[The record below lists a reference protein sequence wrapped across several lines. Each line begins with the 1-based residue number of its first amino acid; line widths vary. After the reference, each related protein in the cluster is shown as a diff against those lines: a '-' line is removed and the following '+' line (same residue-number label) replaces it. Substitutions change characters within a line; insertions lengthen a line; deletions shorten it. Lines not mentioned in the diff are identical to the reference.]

1 MSFLTDLHAKR
12 AKLAE
17 VLADDDNGILE
28 IVSEL
33 YPDNAHFIYEL
44 LQNAED
50 AHATEVYFSLED
62 KRLTVEHNGRPFN
75 EKDIEAITTIGK
87 GTKKKGDDKIGR
99 FGIGFKAVFA
109 YTENPNIYS
118 DKYAFRI
125 ENKVQPVEVSH
136 KVNLG
141 KLTYFEFPFNSD
153 KKTPAIARLEIQR
166 GLEELDQTTLLFL
179 SHIRFIRW
187 RARDKHGAIYREDHP
202 GNRIEILKEVNGQ
215 KTESFS
221 YLRFSEL
228 VKGLDNQQVAIAFEL
243 KRLEQSDA
251 NKETFKI
258 VPAKGTVSIF
268 FPARKETSKLNFHLH
283 APFVPELSRASIK
296 ETAANDPLY
305 EQLTSL
311 TVKSLYSLRDLGL
324 LTKEFVEKVMPIR
337 DDNLP
342 VHYAPILDAVV
353 SEMKDHPLVPIED
366 DAGHAAAKHLLQART
381 QFKSLITKED
391 LKILVPWSEEPPNWA
406 MGGVSGYRGDKFL
419 SELDIPVWDME
430 QMLDEHFRMM
440 TEETRAWISAKD
452 AAWHQYLY
460 SNLYF
465 DEVKA
470 HTAYPFIKEIEIVRT
485 HSGSYVK
492 GADAFFCENERVTD
506 KSIPFVDPRILLGG
520 RGQKHQVRARQF
532 LETIGVK
539 EIGSRERIEKILI
552 KGYTSD
558 NCEVNDDLYVDHHLK
573 RFMNFVEKD
582 AIDAEVFWEFYVV
595 RVGRSKWAKPC
606 EVFLDSPYLAT
617 GLSEYFRFVPKEEQ
631 KLPIHKF
638 YDDRKK
644 TLDPHR
650 ILSFFEKLGVQR
662 YLVPQSVTCQ
672 NNPSWDYLS
681 SVPGDKFRNYVN
693 EDWQIPY
700 LERFM
705 ETPTVIKAQLLWST
719 LNDRERHHGC
729 NHLVARFQKNTRH
742 GCHEAD
748 SQLVCLIKQLSWVPQ
763 TDGRFVSPD
772 KASRSLLPK
781 GFDVQPDAKWLEAVG
796 FAKEEY
802 NRSEDVLKK
811 REACKCLGLD
821 GSLAELVQEIPSLF
835 ETEELKRLIEDQ
847 RRKKDTSFPRRSPHD
862 PERRSERAFES
873 ATEAAERRH
882 EIRPRSVAKTGD
894 EKVNARQYLKDQYTN
909 SHSVMFCQ
917 ICNAPLPFKLENG
930 EYHFEAQPLL
940 EELRD
945 KLFPENFLAL
955 CPNHAAMFDLVN
967 GSKDLLLHLV
977 KELNW
982 TEAHDYISVMLAGE
996 HSCVRFTETHLR
1008 DLQAVIA
1015 AHAHGGSQKDL
1026 HVNKS

>member
-50 AHATEVYFSLED
+50 AHATDVSFSLED

-125 ENKVQPVEVSH
+125 ENKVQPVEVAH
-136 KVNLG
+136 KPNLG

-187 RARDKHGAIYREDHP
+187 RTRDEHGAIYREDYP

-251 NKETFKI
+251 KKETFKI
-258 VPAKGTVSIF
+258 VPAEGTVSIF

-342 VHYAPILDAVV
+342 KHYAPILDAIVA
-353 SEMKDHPLVPIED
+353 EMKEHPLVPID
-366 DAGHAAAKHLLQART
+366 DEAGHAAAKHLLQART

-391 LKILVPWSEEPPNWA
+391 LKVLVQWEEQPPDWA
-406 MGGVSGYRGDKFL
+406 MGRERGYRGDKFL
-419 SELDIPVWDME
+419 KELEIPVWDMGE
-430 QMLDEHFRMM
+430 MLDMHFRIMSDRIREWM
-440 TEETRAWISAKD
+440 SSKD
-452 AAWHQYLY
+452 AMWHQYLY
-460 SNLYF
+460 SNLHF
-465 DEVKA
+465 DEFKDVGS
-470 HTAYPFIKEIEIVRT
+470 YPFIRDIEIVRT

-492 GADAFFCENERVTD
+492 GSDAYFCDGDKITD
-506 KSIPFVDPRILLGG
+506 KSLDFVDPRILVGG
-520 RGQKHQVRARQF
+520 RGRQHQERARQF
-532 LETIGVK
+532 LEAIGVTK
-539 EIGSRERIEKILI
+539 VGSRDRIEIVLARN
-552 KGYTSD
+552 YACV
-558 NCEVNDDLYVDHHLK
+558 NPQVNDDLYAEHHLR
-573 RFMNFVEKD
+573 RFLNFIENQPD
-582 AIDAEVFWEFYVV
+582 EAELFGNYYVI
-595 RVGRSKWAKPC
+595 RVGRSKWARPC
-606 EVFLDSPYLAT
+606 ESYIDVPYQET
-617 GLSEYFRFVPKEEQ
+617 GLAGYFRLLPKEDQ
-631 KLPIHKF
+631 KLPVHKF
-638 YDDRKK
+638 YDERRK
-644 TLDPHR
+644 TLER
-650 ILSFFEKLGVQR
+650 QRMLNFFLKVGLQR
-662 YLVPQSVTCQ
+662 YLIPERVDCQ
-672 NNPSWDYLS
+672 NNPEWDYLR
-681 SVPGDKFRNYVN
+681 SVPGDREYSPIN

-700 LERFM
+700 LAQFLQE
-705 ETPTVIKAQLLWST
+705 PTLIKAMLLWNT
-719 LNDRERHHGC
+719 LNDLENRYEYS
-729 NHLVARFQKNTRH
+729 HLTARCQKSRRH
-742 GCHEAD
+742 GCHEAP
-748 SQLVCLIKQLSWVPQ
+748 SQLMCLVTQLDWVPQ

-772 KASRSLLPK
+772 RASLSLLPK
-781 GFDVQPDAKWLEAVG
+781 GFDVLPDAKWLEAVG

-821 GSLAELVQEIPSLF
+821 GSLAELVQEISSLF
-835 ETEELKRLIEDQ
+835 ETEELKRLIEAQ

-862 PERRSERAFES
+862 PERRSDRAFEN

-894 EKVNARQYLKDQYTN
+894 EKVSARQYLKDQYTN

-917 ICNAPLPFKLENG
+917 ICNVPLPFKLENG

-967 GSKDLLLHLV
+967 GSKHHLLSLV

-982 TEAHDYISVMLAGE
+982 TEEHDYISVMLAGE
-996 HSCVRFTETHLR
+996 PSCVRFTETHLR

-1015 AHAHGGSQKDL
+1015 AHEH
-1026 HVNKS
+1026 

>member
-1 MSFLTDLHAKR
+1 MSFLTELHAKR

-50 AHATEVYFSLED
+50 AHATEVSFALED
-62 KRLTVEHNGRPFN
+62 KRLTVEHDGRPFN

-109 YTENPNIYS
+109 YTEKPYIYS
-118 DKYAFRI
+118 DKYAFCI
-125 ENKVQPVEVSH
+125 ENKVQPVEVTH
-136 KVNLG
+136 KTNLG

-153 KKTPAIARLEIQR
+153 KKTPVVARSEIQR

-187 RARDKHGAIYREDHP
+187 RTKDEYGAIYREDYP

-221 YLRFSEL
+221 YLRFSES

-243 KRLEQSDA
+243 ERLNYAEVK
-251 NKETFKI
+251 KEGFKV
-258 VPAKGTVSIF
+258 VPAEGTVSIF
-268 FPARKETSKLNFHLH
+268 FPARKETSKLKFHLH

-296 ETAANDPLY
+296 ETAANEPLY
-305 EQLTSL
+305 DQLTAL
-311 TVKSLYSLRDLGL
+311 AVKSLYNLRDLGL

-342 VHYAPILDAVV
+342 MHYAPILDAIVY
-353 SEMKDHPLVPIED
+353 EMKEQPLVPIDD

-391 LKILVPWSEEPPNWA
+391 LNVLVEWKDQPPDWA
-406 MGGVSGYRGDKFL
+406 MGRERGYRGDKFL
-419 SELDIPVWDME
+419 KELEIPFWDMGE
-430 QMLDEHFRMM
+430 MLEDHFRVM
-440 TEETRAWISAKD
+440 TDSIRNWMDGKD
-452 AAWHQYLY
+452 AMWHQYLY
-460 SNLYF
+460 SNLHF
-465 DEVKA
+465 DEFKDVGS
-470 HTAYPFIKEIEIVRT
+470 YPFIRDIEIVRT
-485 HSGSYVK
+485 HSGNYVK
-492 GADAFFCENERVTD
+492 GSDAYFCDGDKITD
-506 KSIPFVDPRILLGG
+506 KSIDFVDPKILIGG
-520 RGQKHQVRARQF
+520 RGQKHQERARQF
-532 LETIGVK
+532 LESIGVSK
-539 EIGSRERIEKILI
+539 VGSKDRIELILARNYAC
-552 KGYTSD
+552 GSPQ
-558 NCEVNDDLYVDHHLK
+558 VNDDLYADHHLR
-573 RFMNFVEKD
+573 RFMNFVENTPED
-582 AIDAEVFWEFYVV
+582 ADLFNDYFVI
-595 RVGRSKWAKPC
+595 RVGRAKWARPC
-606 EVFLDSPYLAT
+606 DVYIDSPYQAT
-617 GLSEYFRFVPKEEQ
+617 GLSEYMRLLPKEDQ
-631 KLPIHKF
+631 KFAIHKF
-638 YDDRKK
+638 YDDRRK
-644 TLDPHR
+644 TLERHR
-650 ILSFFEKLGVQR
+650 ILNFFIKLGMQC
-662 YLVPQSVTCQ
+662 YLKPERIDCQ
-672 NNPSWDYLS
+672 GNPHWDYLR
-681 SVPGDKFRNYVN
+681 SVPGDREYSPIN
-693 EDWQIPY
+693 EDWQIPR
-700 LERFM
+700 LEQFL
-705 ETPTVIKAQLLWST
+705 EQPNTVKSMLLWNT
-719 LNDRERHHGC
+719 LNDLENRFEHS
-729 NHLVARFQKNTRH
+729 HLKARSQKSRRH

-748 SQLVCLIKQLSWVPQ
+748 SQLVCMIKQLSWIPQ

-772 KASRSLLPK
+772 KASYALLPK
-781 GFDVQPDAKWLEAVG
+781 GFDVISETKWLEAVG
-796 FAKEEY
+796 FGKEEY

-821 GSLAELVQEIPSLF
+821 GSLAELVQEISSLF

-847 RRKKDTSFPRRSPHD
+847 KRKKDTSFPRHSPHD
-862 PERRSERAFES
+862 PERRSDRIFEN
-873 ATEAAERRH
+873 ATQAAARHH

-894 EKVNARQYLKDQYTN
+894 EKVSARQYLKDQYTN
-909 SHSVMFCQ
+909 SHNVMFCQ

-945 KLFPENFLAL
+945 KLFSENFLAL

-967 GSKDLLLHLV
+967 GSKQLLLSLV

-982 TEAHDYISVMLAGE
+982 SEENDYIKIILAGE
-996 HSCVRFTETHLR
+996 HLCIRFTETHLR
-1008 DLQAVIA
+1008 DLQDVIA
-1015 AHAHGGSQKDL
+1015 AHDQ
-1026 HVNKS
+1026 